1 MSLLRI
7 LAKKN
12 ASLTSA
18 NHQPST
24 LSSNSTPNIE
34 PPSLFPSQAES
45 SNITLALCLLSA
57 LGCFI
62 S

>member
-7 LAKKN
+7 LAKKK

-18 NHQPST
+18 NQQLST

-45 SNITLALCLLSA
+45 GNIILALCLLSA